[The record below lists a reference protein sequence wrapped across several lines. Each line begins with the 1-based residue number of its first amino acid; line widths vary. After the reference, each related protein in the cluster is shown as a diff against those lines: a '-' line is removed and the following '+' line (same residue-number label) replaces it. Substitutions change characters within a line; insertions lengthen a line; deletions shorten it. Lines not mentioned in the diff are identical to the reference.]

1 MNTLT
6 LRRRVVSLAI
16 PAALKQ
22 LLDIVQL
29 LIDML
34 MVGTLGV
41 AALAA
46 VGLSMQ
52 FMMVVQA
59 LMSLFAVGASTL
71 IAQYIGSGR
80 FYRASSVVYVAGILA
95 LVLSI
100 IVMLIGYY
108 GADNFYRVMSS
119 DEDVIRLGSQFFGV
133 ISLGMSL
140 IFLDA
145 LAFSALSA
153 AGDTKSSLYIKI
165 VSALLN
171 GGLNYL
177 FIFGHG
183 GFEPMGVVG
192 AAYGTLCAYG
202 FSFLAYL
209 WLFYR
214 GKQLA
219 IIPIVNWKDV
229 RGIFHIGLPS
239 VAERLIGISGFLV
252 FIWLI
257 ASYST
262 ESLAGYQ
269 VGLRIEAFAF
279 MPGVGFSVA
288 AMALVGQYIGAKNYE
303 DAYRA
308 GVLSAK
314 IAIGFMGSVGVVLM
328 IFPHFLV
335 ELFTTDPIT
344 IDQAVMY
351 LRFVGAVQ
359 IPLALTFVL
368 SGALRGAGA
377 TRLTL
382 RISSLS
388 LWFFRILPAWIVVYL
403 GFGIMGVYSAMTI
416 ETIIKGLWFWREF
429 KKREWMK
436 KIL

>member
-1 MNTLT
+1 MNPTGLH
-6 LRRRVVSLAI
+6 RRVVSLAV

-22 LLDIVQL
+22 LLDIIQL
-29 LIDML
+29 LIDMV

-52 FMMVVQA
+52 FMMVIQA
-59 LMSLFAVGASTL
+59 FMTLFAVGASTL
-71 IAQYIGSGR
+71 IAQYIGSR
-80 FYRASSVVYVAGILA
+80 RLNRASSVVYVAIIMA
-95 LVLSI
+95 LCMSFV
-100 IVMLIGYY
+100 VMGIGYF
-108 GADNFYRVMSS
+108 GADDFYGLMSN
-119 DEDVIRLGSQFFGV
+119 DAEVIRLGSDFFSV
-133 ISLGMSL
+133 LSLGMSL
-140 IFLDA
+140 IFLDT

-165 VSALLN
+165 ISAMIN
-171 GGLNYL
+171 IGLNYL

-183 GFEPMGVVG
+183 SFEAMGVVG
-192 AAYGTLCAYG
+192 AAYGTLCAYA
-202 FSFLAYL
+202 FSLLAYG

-214 GKQLA
+214 GKRLG
-219 IIPIVNWKDV
+219 IITVVNRKDL
-229 RGIFHIGLPS
+229 RNILRIGLPS

-257 ASYST
+257 ARYST
-262 ESLAGYQ
+262 EALAGYQ

-308 GVLSAK
+308 GILSAK
-314 IAIGFMGSVGVVLM
+314 IAIVFMGSVGIVLM
-328 IFPHFLV
+328 AFPHFLAGV
-335 ELFTTDPIT
+335 FTNDATT
-344 IDQAVMY
+344 IEQAVLY
-351 LRFVGAVQ
+351 LRCVGAVQ

-382 RISSLS
+382 RISAMS
-388 LWFFRILPAWIVVYL
+388 LWFFRIVPASILVYL
-403 GFGIMGVYSAMTI
+403 GVGIMGVYGAMTI
-416 ETIIKGLWFWREF
+416 ETVIKGFWFWKEYKSRV
-429 KKREWMK
+429 WMK